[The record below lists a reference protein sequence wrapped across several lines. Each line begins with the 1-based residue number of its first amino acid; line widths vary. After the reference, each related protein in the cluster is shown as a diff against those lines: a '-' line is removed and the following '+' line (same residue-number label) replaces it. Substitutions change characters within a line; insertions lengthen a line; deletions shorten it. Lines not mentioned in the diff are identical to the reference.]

1 MDNSTPMTAREY
13 DKKIEKTIPFYS
25 EFYKQSVDL
34 IKSLPFKEG
43 KWLDTGCGTGEF
55 ILKAIEECNNFQFVL
70 CDPST
75 AMISEARCK
84 LNNKK
89 QILNFC
95 VCGSQ
100 HLNFSEE
107 FNIITAIQSHHY
119 MQYEDRLVALQNCF
133 NALRENGAL
142 ILFEN
147 YAPGCEYSK
156 NNVMDRW
163 GRYQRENGKSDI
175 EVEEH
180 LKRYGENYFP
190 ITLSDHAKV
199 LKSSGFKIVEI
210 FWLSYMQV
218 GIYAI
223 K

>member
-1 MDNSTPMTAREY
+1 MDNSTPMFAREY

-25 EFYKQSVDL
+25 EFYKQSIDL

-55 ILKAIEECNNFQFVL
+55 ILKAIEEFNNFQFVL
-70 CDPST
+70 CDPSSV
-75 AMISEARCK
+75 MISEARNK
-84 LNNKK
+84 LNNKR
-89 QILNFC
+89 QVLNFYIK
-95 VCGSQ
+95 GSQ
-100 HLNFSEE
+100 HLNFLEE
-107 FNIITAIQSHHY
+107 FNIITALQSHHY
-119 MQYEDRLVALQNCF
+119 MQYEDRIIALQNCF

-142 ILFEN
+142 IIIEN

-163 GRYQRENGKSDI
+163 GRYQRENGKSNI
-175 EVEEH
+175 EVEKH
-180 LKRYGENYFP
+180 LKRYGEKYFP